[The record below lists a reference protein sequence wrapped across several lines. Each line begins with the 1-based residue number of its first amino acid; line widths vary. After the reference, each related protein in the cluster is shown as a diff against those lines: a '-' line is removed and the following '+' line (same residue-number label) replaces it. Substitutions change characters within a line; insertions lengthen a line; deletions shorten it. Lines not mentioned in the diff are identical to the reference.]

1 MKKLFFVCRQTARR
15 NVTCNLLT
23 FAIWKIFPILT
34 VFNEDLEAVVLPIA
48 SASTSYP
55 NTQVLVAVLEG
66 KIS

>member
-1 MKKLFFVCRQTARR
+1 M
-15 NVTCNLLT
+15 TCNLLT